1 MAPEQFVTGRSSVQS
16 DVFALGLILYELAS
30 GRHPFHRPDAPEF
43 QTIRATQ
50 FADPP
55 NLREIVPD
63 LPVELESVILRCLE
77 KQPSARFA
85 SAADVREGLR
95 TVMKALQ
102 LDSVGMPGDSISQLP
117 AQGRL
122 ELEIARGREARHR
135 HPLHARRAFPRVRQH
150 RYIQTE
156 LHRRPALRQLRRLN
170 GTGS

>member
-1 MAPEQFVTGRSSVQS
+1 MTGRSSVQS

-43 QTIRATQ
+43 QTIRALQ

-55 NLREIVPD
+55 NLREIVPE

-77 KQPSARFA
+77 KQPSSRFS

-95 TVMKALQ
+95 TIMKAMQ
-102 LDSVGMPGDSISQLP
+102 LDSVGMPGDAMSQMP

-122 ELEIARGREARHR
+122 ELNLPEEEKR
-135 HPLHARRAFPRVRQH
+135 
-150 RYIQTE
+150 T
-156 LHRRPALRQLRRLN
+156 
-170 GTGS
+170 TGILVDAGGAVS